1 MPAICTF
8 LPAGQHRAGGLEEVG
23 FVSYLFLVRGHLPR
37 YRVKVVPS
45 ASVTQPT
52 MDFGAVRSR
61 VMPPIG
67 HLNPTG
73 THRTRTI
80 KQIKNRTNLM
90 TPRLHLPRFRI
101 EVVPSTSIIQPT
113 TNFGAVRS
121 RIMPSIGHLN
131 PTGTHRTR
139 TIKQIKNRTNLMT
152 PRLHLPRYRVKVV
165 PSTSIIQ
172 PACGKSARRGCVE
185 PRIRVAEPATCHG
198 PVRVKVVGGAV
209 NARP

>member
-1 MPAICTF
+1 MPAICAL
-8 LPAGQHRAGGLEEVG
+8 LPAGQHRAVRCELIGLPADGSLACRHDACSGIKVVPVLTGDDPATGFSTVGVQEVPAICALVPAGPHRTGGLEEVG
-23 FVSYLFLVRGHLPR
+23 FVSHLLLVGGHLPR

-52 MDFGAVRSR
+52 INFGAVRSR
-61 VMPPIG
+61 IMPPIG

-90 TPRLHLPRFRI
+90 TTRLHLPRFRI

-113 TNFGAVRS
+113 
-121 RIMPSIGHLN
+121 
-131 PTGTHRTR
+131 
-139 TIKQIKNRTNLMT
+139 
-152 PRLHLPRYRVKVV
+152 
-165 PSTSIIQ
+165 
-172 PACGKSARRGCVE
+172 CGKSARRGCVE